1 MVGSICRSGKS
12 YYSHVFLEERK
23 CIIKEKKMPK
33 CNTED
38 LEMSSYD
45 ENSDEKNSDEENYSK
60 KKILLNKIVLK
71 NKLSIMIMSSR

>member
-1 MVGSICRSGKS
+1 M
-12 YYSHVFLEERK
+12 FLEERK

-60 KKILLNKIVLK
+60 KKKFC
-71 NKLSIMIMSSR
+71 

>member
-1 MVGSICRSGKS
+1 M
-12 YYSHVFLEERK
+12 FLEECK

-60 KKILLNKIVLK
+60 KKNSVK
-71 NKLSIMIMSSR
+71 

>member
-1 MVGSICRSGKS
+1 M
-12 YYSHVFLEERK
+12 FLEERK